1 MDLQMAQT
9 YQLMNFD
16 EVNIPLFLN
25 SLDIFAE
32 SIELIAVMVINPL
45 YILNVPTW
53 SPKIQQPPWALLGYL
68 RYIWTAILNS
78 RLLIKGF
85 IMSKR

>member
-1 MDLQMAQT
+1 MAET

-16 EVNIPLFLN
+16 EVDIPLFLN

-32 SIELIAVMVINPL
+32 SIELIAVMGINPS

-53 SPKIQQPPWALLGYL
+53 SPKIQ
-68 RYIWTAILNS
+68 
-78 RLLIKGF
+78 
-85 IMSKR
+85 